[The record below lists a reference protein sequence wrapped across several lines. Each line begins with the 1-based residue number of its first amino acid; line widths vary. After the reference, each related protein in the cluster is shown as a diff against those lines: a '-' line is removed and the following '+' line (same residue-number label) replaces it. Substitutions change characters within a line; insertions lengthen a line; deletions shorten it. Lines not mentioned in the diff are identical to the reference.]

1 MHRVLPWLWIGD
13 ERAAGVLPP
22 FELRAGATPAAAL
35 AALRRE
41 GVAAVVCA
49 SGDGAAHRPFE
60 GEGISYAQA
69 LLSDGSLASKRASED
84 KLAALLRAAIPLV
97 RAARAA
103 GASVL
108 VHCNAGINR
117 SCSTACALIMVETGC
132 SLAEAYALVVGAR
145 AVCQPS
151 FHVFLRGEAFQRLAA
166 ELAAGAAAGAPPAGG
181 GGGGGACSNSSAPA
195 NE

>member
-1 MHRVLPWLWIGD
+1 MHRVLPWLWVGD

-22 FELRAGATPAAAL
+22 FELRAGATPAAAF

-41 GVAAVVCA
+41 GIAAIICA
-49 SGDGAAHRPFE
+49 SGEGAAHRPFE
-60 GEGISYAQA
+60 GEEGISYAQA
-69 LLSDGSLASKRASED
+69 LLSDGSPASKRASEA

-103 GASVL
+103 GAGVL

-117 SCSTACALIMVETGC
+117 SCSAACGLILVETGC

-151 FHVFLRGEAFQRLAA
+151 FHAYLGGDAFRALAA
-166 ELAAGAAAGAPPAGG
+166 ELAPAAAADGAATIPPPAGG
-181 GGGGGACSNSSAPA
+181 ASG
-195 NE
+195 